1 MRQRRKI
8 IKRYVILWILLAFL
22 LLLLG
27 SCRKAAETVPQ
38 SGASV
43 DADTE
48 GGEPRILTNLY
59 QGEEFPLP
67 EGEEMERFVFP
78 QWDGETLWYVSVRY
92 IREKDAE
99 GNSTI
104 RREWSLV
111 QSSRTEVLT
120 KIPLNLPEG
129 GVWPGMIR
137 DGELVVG
144 VQQTLNAKLIDVVV
158 FCMNI
163 PDGEERISPSL
174 KSYFGDQGSIQ
185 SMAFDRYGRL
195 YLATDY
201 RIVIFGEDFGHLESI
216 DFNSKELS
224 ITASAN
230 GSVIAY
236 DQSHVYRIDPET
248 LAIAE
253 EMPFDAYQ
261 ITDGTLGFDFCALR
275 FGGSIWGI
283 RADWQAGTLEEELI
297 LDRDASDLTDMYI
310 TLLCPVGD
318 DGFAYYREEMTA
330 TTMNFYPMIF
340 TPVPDIDLSE
350 VTVLHVATTAL
361 PSEVINTAIGE
372 FNRNHTD
379 VRIEMTEYR
388 GGDLASEDERLA
400 REIVTGTFVPDVVI
414 GSAES
419 VSVRQMAEKKLYT
432 DLMPYLRSDSLVK
445 ESDLFGIVKRMF
457 DDGRGGLWGITTNVN
472 LKHTLFSTPSLLG
485 AYAAK
490 GGWTI
495 PEFLDYAENLPPD
508 TELLYN
514 LTQANVEDLLFAAD
528 GYAYFIDAEKGT
540 CSFDSEDFVRF
551 LRFMRALP
559 TAEEYRR
566 TEWGSLDANELM
578 RQRMEAQIA
587 LVRIQSDPIGHYPIL
602 AHGTKDWVMIG
613 YPAAESR
620 AGTGTPITVGTVF
633 VVSSTCQN
641 KGAAWEFIRSCF
653 TDKEGQGGAPVLKS
667 LFKSM
672 AEPYYDFAFIDYF
685 SFHAE
690 TGYGSY
696 GPRDPEHPTTTD
708 DLPYPGIVSDYT
720 PSDEAKMEAILDSLG
735 RPLLEVWKTDVKEII
750 HEELSAYLAG
760 VGTPEDCAKKIQSR
774 VFIWLAERS

>member
-1 MRQRRKI
+1 
-8 IKRYVILWILLAFL
+8 
-22 LLLLG
+22 
-27 SCRKAAETVPQ
+27 
-38 SGASV
+38 
-43 DADTE
+43 
-48 GGEPRILTNLY
+48 
-59 QGEEFPLP
+59 
-67 EGEEMERFVFP
+67 
-78 QWDGETLWYVSVRY
+78 
-92 IREKDAE
+92 
-99 GNSTI
+99 
-104 RREWSLV
+104 
-111 QSSRTEVLT
+111 
-120 KIPLNLPEG
+120 
-129 GVWPGMIR
+129 R
-137 DGELVVG
+137 D
-144 VQQTLNAKLIDVVV
+144 
-158 FCMNI
+158 
-163 PDGEERISPSL
+163 
-174 KSYFGDQGSIQ
+174 
-185 SMAFDRYGRL
+185 
-195 YLATDY
+195 
-201 RIVIFGEDFGHLESI
+201 
-216 DFNSKELS
+216 
-224 ITASAN
+224 
-230 GSVIAY
+230 
-236 DQSHVYRIDPET
+236 
-248 LAIAE
+248 
-253 EMPFDAYQ
+253 
-261 ITDGTLGFDFCALR
+261 
-275 FGGSIWGI
+275 
-283 RADWQAGTLEEELI
+283 
-297 LDRDASDLTDMYI
+297 
-310 TLLCPVGD
+310 
-318 DGFAYYREEMTA
+318 EMTA
-330 TTMNFYPMIF
+330 TSMNFYPMIF

-361 PSEVINTAIGE
+361 PSEVINTAVSD

-379 VRIEMTEYR
+379 VRIEMTEYW

-457 DDGRGGLWGITTNVN
+457 DDGQGGLWGMTTNVN

-485 AYAAK
+485 EYASK

-508 TELLYN
+508 TELLHN

-551 LRFMRALP
+551 LHFMRALP

-566 TEWGSLDANELM
+566 TVWGSLDGDELM
-578 RQRMEAQIA
+578 RQRMEEGIA
-587 LVRIQSDPIGHYPIL
+587 LVRIQSDPIGHYPIT
-602 AHGTKDWVMIG
+602 AHGTKDWIMIG

-620 AGTGTPITVGTVF
+620 AGAGTPVTVGTVF
-633 VVSSTCQN
+633 VVSSACQN

-667 LFKSM
+667 LFRSM
-672 AEPYYDFAFIDYF
+672 TESYYDFELVDYF

-696 GPRDPEHPTTTD
+696 GPRDPEHPATTD

-720 PSDEAKMEAILDSLG
+720 PADEAKMEAILDSLG

-774 VFIWLAERS
+774 VSIWLAERH

>member
-1 MRQRRKI
+1 M
-8 IKRYVILWILLAFL
+8 ILWILLAFL

-27 SCRKAAETVPQ
+27 SCRKAAETEPQ
-38 SGASV
+38 SGASA

-48 GGEPRILTNLY
+48 GGEPRILTNIY
-59 QGEEFPLP
+59 QGEGFPVP
-67 EGEEMERFVFP
+67 EGENMETFVQP
-78 QWDGETLWYVSVRY
+78 EWDGESLWYVSVRHSQS
-92 IREKDAE
+92 RDSD
-99 GNSTI
+99 GNILYSRT
-104 RREWSLV
+104 WSLV
-111 QSSRTEVLT
+111 QSSPAAVLT
-120 KIPLNLPEG
+120 QIPLDLPEG
-129 GVWPGMIR
+129 AISPGMIR
-137 DGELVVG
+137 DGELIAA
-144 VQQTLNAKLIDVVV
+144 VQRWSDKFLDIHLIRVRTS
-158 FCMNI
+158 
-163 PDGEERISPSL
+163 DGEIQVSESL
-174 KSYFGDQGSIQ
+174 KPYFGEDDIVW
-185 SMAFDRYGRL
+185 SMAFDRNGLL
-195 YLATDY
+195 YLASNY
-201 RIVIFGEDFGHLESI
+201 RVFVFDGSFHHRATIEPDMHDFRI
-216 DFNSKELS
+216 AACAD
-224 ITASAN
+224 
-230 GSVIAY
+230 GSVIGSNHY
-236 DQSHVYRIDPET
+236 SLFRIDPDTLEIEGEIPLET
-248 LAIAE
+248 YQIAE
-253 EMPFDAYQ
+253 GA
-261 ITDGTLGFDFCALR
+261 LGFDFCALR
-275 FGGSIWGI
+275 DDGVWGI
-283 RADWQAGTLEEELI
+283 RADWKTGTAEAEI
-297 LDRDASDLTDMYI
+297 LFDYAASDHVNWSGNF
-310 TLLCPVGD
+310 LCAAGDVGFLYYAQDYGSKGTEFSPVL
-318 DGFAYYREEMTA
+318 
-330 TTMNFYPMIF
+330 F
-340 TPVPDIDLSE
+340 TPAPVVDLSE

-361 PSEVINTAIGE
+361 PSEVINTAVAD

-540 CSFDSEDFVRF
+540 CSFDGEDFVRF

-566 TEWGSLDANELM
+566 TVWGSLDGDELM
-578 RQRMEAQIA
+578 RQRMEEKIA
-587 LVRIQSDPIGHYPIL
+587 LVRIQSDPIGHYPIT
-602 AHGTKDWVMIG
+602 AHGTKDWIMIG

-620 AGTGTPITVGTVF
+620 AGAGTPVTVGTVF
-633 VVSSTCQN
+633 VVSSACQN

-672 AEPYYDFAFIDYF
+672 TESYYDFEFVDYF

-720 PSDEAKMEAILDSLG
+720 ASDEAKMETILDSLG
-735 RPLLEVWKTDVKEII
+735 RPLLEVWRTDVKEII

-774 VFIWLAERS
+774 VSIWLAERH

>member
-1 MRQRRKI
+1 MKTRR
-8 IKRYVILWILLAFL
+8 LLTL
-22 LLLLG
+22 LPLALLVLLC
-27 SCRKAAETVPQ
+27 SCRKTADPAAGTVPDN
-38 SGASV
+38 GGSV
-43 DADTE
+43 SETE
-48 GGEPRILTNLY
+48 ETGPRILSNIY
-59 QGEEFPLP
+59 QGEGFPVP
-67 EGEEMERFVFP
+67 EGENMETFVQP
-78 QWDGETLWYVSVRY
+78 EWDGETLWYVSVRY

-99 GNSTI
+99 GNAAI

-111 QSSRTEVLT
+111 QSSYTEVLT
-120 KIPLNLPEG
+120 QIPLDLPEG
-129 GVWPGMIR
+129 AILPGMIR
-137 DGELVVG
+137 DGELIAG
-144 VQQTLNAKLIDVVV
+144 VQQQSNGQLIDFAV
-158 FCMNI
+158 FRKQI
-163 PDGEERISPSL
+163 TTGEERISPSL
-174 KSYFGDQGSIQ
+174 KPYFGDQGSIQ

-253 EMPFDAYQ
+253 EMPFNAYQ

-275 FGGSIWGI
+275 DGGVWGI
-283 RADWQAGTLEEELI
+283 RADWQAGTLEEELL

-340 TPVPDIDLSE
+340 TPVPDIDLSG

-400 REIVTGTFVPDVVI
+400 REIVTGTFVPDIVI
-414 GSAES
+414 GDAES
-419 VSVRQMAEKKLYT
+419 VSVRQMAEKKLYA

-445 ESDLFGIVKRMF
+445 ESNLFGIVKHMF

-472 LKHTLFSTPSLLG
+472 LKHTLISTPSLLG
-485 AYAAK
+485 EYASK

-495 PEFLDYAENLPPD
+495 PEFLDYAESLSPD

-540 CSFDSEDFVRF
+540 CSFDGEDFVRF

-559 TAEEYRR
+559 TEEEYRR
-566 TEWGSLDANELM
+566 TEWGAIDADELM
-578 RQRMEAQIA
+578 RWRMEEGIA

-602 AHGTKDWVMIG
+602 AHGTKDWIMIG

-620 AGTGTPITVGTVF
+620 AGAGTPVTVGTVF
-633 VVSSTCQN
+633 VVSSACQN

-667 LFKSM
+667 LFRSM

-696 GPRDPEHPTTTD
+696 GPRDPEHPATTD

-720 PSDEAKMEAILDSLG
+720 ASDEAKMEAILDSLG
-735 RPLLEVWKTDVKEII
+735 RPLLEVWRTDVKEII
-750 HEELSAYLAG
+750 REELSAYLAG

-774 VFIWLAERS
+774 VSIWLAERS

>member
-1 MRQRRKI
+1 MKTRR
-8 IKRYVILWILLAFL
+8 LLTL
-22 LLLLG
+22 LPLALLVLLC
-27 SCRKAAETVPQ
+27 SCRKTADPAAGTVSDNGESVSETEEM
-38 SGASV
+38 G
-43 DADTE
+43 
-48 GGEPRILTNLY
+48 PRILSNIY
-59 QGEEFPLP
+59 QGEGFPVP
-67 EGEEMERFVFP
+67 EGENMETFVQP
-78 QWDGETLWYVSVRY
+78 EWDGESLWYVSVRHSQS
-92 IREKDAE
+92 RDSD
-99 GNSTI
+99 GNILYSRT
-104 RREWSLV
+104 WSLV
-111 QSSRTEVLT
+111 QSSPTEVLT
-120 KIPLNLPEG
+120 QIPLNLPEG
-129 GVWPGMIR
+129 AISPGMIR
-137 DGELVVG
+137 DGELIAA
-144 VQQTLNAKLIDVVV
+144 VQRWSDKFLDIHLIRVRTS
-158 FCMNI
+158 
-163 PDGEERISPSL
+163 DGEIQVSESL
-174 KSYFGDQGSIQ
+174 KPYFGEDDIVW
-185 SMAFDRYGRL
+185 SMAFDRNGLL
-195 YLATDY
+195 YLASYYKVFVFDESFRHQKTIEPNMHDF
-201 RIVIFGEDFGHLESI
+201 RITVCAD
-216 DFNSKELS
+216 
-224 ITASAN
+224 
-230 GSVIAY
+230 GSVIGSNHY
-236 DQSHVYRIDPET
+236 TVFRIDPDTLEIEGEIPLET
-248 LAIAE
+248 YQIAE
-253 EMPFDAYQ
+253 GA
-261 ITDGTLGFDFCALR
+261 LGFDFCATR
-275 FGGSIWGI
+275 DGGVWGI
-283 RADWQAGTLEEELI
+283 RADWEAGTAEAELI
-297 LDRDASDLTDMYI
+297 FDYAASDHVNWSGNF
-310 TLLCPVGD
+310 LCAAGD
-318 DGFAYYREEMTA
+318 LGFTYYREGFVAGST
-330 TTMNFYPMIF
+330 NFSPVLF
-340 TPVPDIDLSE
+340 TPAPEIDLSE

-361 PSEVINTAIGE
+361 PSEVINTAVGE

-379 VRIEMTEYR
+379 IRIEMTEYR

-485 AYAAK
+485 EYASK

-514 LTQANVEDLLFAAD
+514 LTQANVEDLLFEGD
-528 GYAYFIDAEKGT
+528 GYAFFIDAEKGT
-540 CSFDSEDFVRF
+540 CSFDGEDFVRF

-566 TEWGSLDANELM
+566 TVWGSLDGDELM
-578 RQRMEAQIA
+578 RQRMEEGIA

-620 AGTGTPITVGTVF
+620 AGAGTPITVGTVF

-672 AEPYYDFAFIDYF
+672 AEPNYEREFVYFF

-690 TGYGSY
+690 TGYGHIQ
-696 GPRDPEHPTTTD
+696 PRDPDHPTTKD
-708 DLPYPGIVSDYT
+708 GLPYPGIVSDYT
-720 PSDEAKMEAILDSLG
+720 PADAAKMEAILDSLG

-760 VGTPEDCAKKIQSR
+760 IGIPEDCAKKIQSR
-774 VFIWLAERS
+774 VSIWLAERH